1 MGISRRVRVCL
12 VPAVATPDSGPG
24 VFYVMREGKRGRDV
38 KRAGNRGI
46 DGVRERDTARRDWE
60 WGDISSGL
68 KEEGRLPNE
77 ELQRRAGD

>member
-46 DGVRERDTARRDWE
+46 DGVRETQRVE
-60 WGDISSGL
+60 IGSGEIYPL
-68 KEEGRLPNE
+68 V
-77 ELQRRAGD
+77 